1 MIMDPIVL
9 SDLKTLAEVEEGLRS
24 IHKQRGAA
32 LQVKGDAVNKR
43 NGALHDAARLQ
54 LFVTWAR
61 AAKDKTIHFHASNS
75 IDAVV
80 EKLCD
85 YAPGIA
91 ALRMAEGVQV
101 AEQFIDRR
109 EALRQARA
117 KMQSTDDEDLGS
129 IIKGRCIDMTC
140 VSGMRL
146 QYLAPL
152 FSFRSPDASKDAGGM
167 LALFRKLFIRIGH
180 QDQELVPDS
189 FLKAV
194 GIFAS
199 ELFRNTQEHAT
210 SNYRHVD
217 YIAHVEGFISSWG
230 VIEERLFKADFEGHP
245 KLRKFWS
252 RESLVSRE
260 AFSEPGMS
268 SMRCLQLSFFDSGPG
283 FASRATG
290 KRTRELAR
298 GEERNVLIQ
307 CLQKNFTTKQQ
318 TGAGQGIPAVL
329 NALRDIGGLIRI
341 RSGRHAIFNCFG
353 IDESNQLFEFDD
365 WSPEELAEVAGS
377 VITIIIPLRVN

>member
-1 MIMDPIVL
+1 MPPIVL
-9 SDLKTLAEVEEGLRS
+9 LDLKTLAEVEAGLHS
-24 IHKQRGAA
+24 IHEAPGAS
-32 LQVKGDAVNKR
+32 LQVKGDTVNKR
-43 NGALHDAARLQ
+43 SGALYDAARLQ

-61 AAKDKTIHFHASNS
+61 AAKDKTIHFHASNN
-75 IDAVV
+75 IDSVV

-101 AEQFIDRR
+101 GENFIDRR

-152 FSFRSPDASKDAGGM
+152 FTFRSSNASKDAGEM
-167 LALFRKLFIRIGH
+167 LMLFKKLFVRIG
-180 QDQELVPDS
+180 QQIPELVTDS
-189 FLKAV
+189 FLSAV

-217 YIAHVEGFISSWG
+217 YIAHVEGFIASW
-230 VIEERLFKADFEGHP
+230 VVMEERLFKSDFEGHP
-245 KLRKFWS
+245 KLRRFWS
-252 RESLVSRE
+252 RESLISRE
-260 AFSEPGMS
+260 AGSEPGMS

-290 KRTRELAR
+290 KRTCELAR
-298 GEERNVLIQ
+298 KEEREILIE

-329 NALRDIGGLIRI
+329 NALREIGGLIRI

-353 IDESNQLFEFDD
+353 TDEANQIFEFDD
-365 WSPEELAEVAGS
+365 WSDEELAEAAGS

>member
-1 MIMDPIVL
+1 MDPIVL
-9 SDLKTLAEVEEGLRS
+9 SDLKTLAEVEAGLRS
-24 IHKQRGAA
+24 IHESPGAA

-43 NGALHDAARLQ
+43 NGALYDAARLQ

-61 AAKDKTIHFHASNS
+61 AAKDKTIHFHASNN
-75 IDAVV
+75 IDTVV

-91 ALRMAEGVQV
+91 ALRMAAGVQV
-101 AEQFIDRR
+101 GDQFIDRR
-109 EALRQARA
+109 DALRQARE
-117 KMQSTDDEDLGS
+117 KMQSTDDEDFGS

-152 FSFRSPDASKDAGGM
+152 FTARSPEASKDAGAM
-167 LALFRKLFIRIGH
+167 LALFKKLFFRVNQ
-180 QDQELVPDS
+180 QDQELVPES

-194 GIFAS
+194 GIFTS
-199 ELFRNTQEHAT
+199 ELFSNTQEHAT
-210 SNYRHVD
+210 SDYRHID
-217 YIAHVEGFISSWG
+217 YIAHVEGFIASW
-230 VIEERLFKADFEGHP
+230 VVMEERLFKSDFDGHH
-245 KLRKFWS
+245 KLRNFWS

-290 KRTRELAR
+290 KRTRELSR
-298 GEERNVLIQ
+298 DEERNVLIR

-318 TGAGQGIPAVL
+318 TGAGQGIPGVL
-329 NALRDIGGLIRI
+329 AALKEIGGLIRI
-341 RSGRHAIFNCFG
+341 RSGRQAIFNCFG
-353 IDESNQLFEFDD
+353 MGESNHLFEFDD
-365 WSPEELAEVAGS
+365 WNSDELVEVAGA